1 MSLDIRNCHTPWPG
15 NKTYSIFTRTRKL
28 FIHIRQRDSTRFWTL
43 KQIKNRIFCY
53 PASCGRGPTP
63 LWRAVSKRCGF
74 GQLIHDHWFYKGG
87 KVDSS
92 KKICGFS
99 YI

>member
-53 PASCGRGPTP
+53 PASCGRG
-63 LWRAVSKRCGF
+63 F